1 MSISL
6 TQILVRH
13 RSLSIA
19 IANAAITWTILI
31 IAPLGL
37 FAVIVCTLA
46 VFISSGII
54 AWLGDQTLNY
64 LLRLEQEQ
72 LRQTQENP
80 VSIPS
85 PPGFPGDRNFPNS
98 ERRELRDR

>member
-1 MSISL
+1 MPISL
-6 TQILVRH
+6 TRILVRY
-13 RSLSIA
+13 RILSVA

-37 FAVIVCTLA
+37 LAVIVCTLA
-46 VFISSGII
+46 VFISSAIMG
-54 AWLGDQTLNY
+54 WLGDQAVEH
-64 LLRLEQEQ
+64 LLRLEQEKLQ
-72 LRQTQENP
+72 QTEGNP

-85 PPGFPGDRNFPNS
+85 PPGFQGDRFPNS

>member
-6 TQILVRH
+6 TRILVRH

-37 FAVIVCTLA
+37 FAVIICTLA
-46 VFISSGII
+46 VFISSAIV
-54 AWLGDQTLNY
+54 AWFGDQALEH

-72 LRQTQENP
+72 LRETEGNP

-85 PPGFPGDRNFPNS
+85 PPGFQGDRFPNS